1 MKKILLLDD
10 NLDILQVVEEVL
22 HYERFDVKT
31 TTSSRHFIKL
41 AKHYLPDLIILDYK
55 LADGNGGE
63 LCRAIKADPV
73 LMRTLVI
80 LFSAYISPEL
90 NFFDFGCDEV
100 IAKPFDLDIL
110 LEKVQ
115 RLTGLNISS
124 DTETVERH

>member
-22 HYERFDVKT
+22 HYEHFDVKT
-31 TTSSRHFIKL
+31 TTSSYHFIKL
-41 AKHYLPDLIILDYK
+41 AKQHLPDLIILDYR

-63 LCRAIKADPV
+63 LCHAIKADPA
-73 LMRTLVI
+73 LMHIPVI
-80 LFSAYISPEL
+80 LFSAYISPGL

-100 IAKPFDLDIL
+100 IAKPFDLDTL

-115 RLTGLNISS
+115 RLTGLNVP
-124 DTETVERH
+124 TGGEMA